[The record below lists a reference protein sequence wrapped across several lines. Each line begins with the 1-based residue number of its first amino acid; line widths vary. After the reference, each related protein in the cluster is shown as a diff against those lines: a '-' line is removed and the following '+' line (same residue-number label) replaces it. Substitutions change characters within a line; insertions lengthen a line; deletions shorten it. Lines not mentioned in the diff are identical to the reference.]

1 MTNKID
7 MFLVSNAKYLPGEKL
22 GYIKEKLEEMDEECF
37 ELLYTVEFKDPMT
50 VFLISL
56 FFGYLGIDRFL
67 IGDVAMGVLKL
78 ISFGCCGVFTIID
91 WLTIQNKTKEVNYN
105 NLMVIL
111 S

>member
-1 MTNKID
+1 MTNRVD
-7 MFLVSNAKYLPGEKL
+7 MFLMNNAKYLPSERL
-22 GYIKEKLEEMDEECF
+22 GFIKTKLEELDEESF

-56 FFGYLGIDRFL
+56 FFGPLGIDRFL
-67 IGDVAMGVLKL
+67 IGDIALGILKL
-78 ISFGCCGVFTIID
+78 LSFGCCGIFTIID
-91 WLTIQNKTKEVNYN
+91 WFAIRNKTKEVNYN